1 MGIRLIKFEFIV
13 LNPVVRLVVPGAIP
27 GAPLTMSAVAI
38 MRNEG

>member
-1 MGIRLIKFEFIV
+1 MRIRQIKFEFIV
-13 LNPVVRLVVPGAIP
+13 LNPVVRLVVPDATT